1 MANTFKMPP
10 QTPPNFNHTPASVL
24 AGIYSILGHT
34 RKLQDEIAANFRPE
48 DATFNNVILP
58 LAKDDNHTIALKK
71 LFKFFS
77 STSTSEELRNASNL
91 FEALIGGF
99 DSQFLM
105 REDLFQLVDAVVRR
119 KEKLDPE
126 SLFYLG
132 RMHQAFLDNG
142 LGIEEGSNRCRFTQ
156 IQTELREL
164 SVAYLKS
171 LNTSTGVWLR
181 AQELDGLPMESL
193 TSLKVGDGEYPGKVW
208 LPLRNPILIM
218 RCASLGVEQ

>member
-77 STSTSEELRNASNL
+77 STSTSEELRNASDL
-91 FEALIGGF
+91 FEAL
-99 DSQFLM
+99 
-105 REDLFQLVDAVVRR
+105 LVV
-119 KEKLDPE
+119 L
-126 SLFYLG
+126 
-132 RMHQAFLDNG
+132 
-142 LGIEEGSNRCRFTQ
+142 I
-156 IQTELREL
+156 L
-164 SVAYLKS
+164 SS
-171 LNTSTGVWLR
+171 
-181 AQELDGLPMESL
+181 
-193 TSLKVGDGEYPGKVW
+193 
-208 LPLRNPILIM
+208 
-218 RCASLGVEQ
+218 